1 MCVQLAES
9 QLFSEQRVLSC
20 VYEHNNNYHQLCSPL
35 SLFAELLQCQ
45 RQTSCDNPIL
55 HPLLSSNNHT
65 DTVRD

>member
-35 SLFAELLQCQ
+35 SLSVRGKQAVTIPFYTRCSAAITT
-45 RQTSCDNPIL
+45 QTQLGTSW
-55 HPLLSSNNHT
+55 
-65 DTVRD
+65 